1 MHCIQIS
8 MAEAADK
15 PHWEEQLRSLVKQH
29 ETLAKRA
36 AAIAEVQEELDIRIM
51 AHMGDMQS
59 VDVPLTDMQ
68 KRIMYRVQKATT
80 TRRHLEARSVVEAYG
95 ADAYDVMS
103 VVVSKANELMKKG
116 TQEQFDIA
124 KQGMTEIV
132 SKPFVRIS
140 IVKEK

>member
-1 MHCIQIS
+1 MHRIQLI

-15 PHWEEQLRSLVKQH
+15 PHWEEQLRSLVRQH
-29 ETLAKRA
+29 ETLAKRK
-36 AAIAEVQEELDIRIM
+36 AAIEEVQEELDTRIM

-59 VDVPLTDMQ
+59 VDVPLTEAQ

-80 TRRHLEARSVVEAYG
+80 TRRRLEVRSVIEAYG
-95 ADAYDVMS
+95 TDAYGALS
-103 VVVSKANELMKKG
+103 VVISRADEMMKKG

-124 KQGMTEIV
+124 KQGMTELV